1 MGLLLLIVTSEAWA
15 QNTKGD
21 RPVNNQRQVRE
32 TRSKSVKKKE
42 RGGTRDIAGRRLR
55 TKDKSSANRA
65 NFKYPQPSPYSSK
78 AVKSGERAAKP
89 TGRVFTKS
97 PRESK
102 TRAWKGDVSG
112 YRIRRVQPGK
122 SEAARHNVYPQKG
135 PYQRFVRKRE
145 KEKPPTYARTI
156 KGERFVKH
164 EPRVEERAWIG
175 GTDKGP
181 IKNKSISAKQH
192 KVYSQEGPYVSYYNR
207 KSRKGE
213 KAVSNYEEISSIK
226 KYSAT
231 PRSKAGKR
239 KVYPASKSKSYVQH
253 GRRNVYWG
261 KIQRKE
267 RPVTTDLTGGPLRT
281 RNYRSPRAG
290 LVGRDTLEFFG
301 RKPMADGS
309 ARTSEVRYSKNYKQ
323 GEKSWSGDISGY
335 RLKKGTSSKTFNGF
349 LFPKKNLPKP
359 GIAGTPLSPRQ
370 GKSRSRQG
378 QQAQLNPI
386 PSGAPGGLLSGKG
399 HGIKK
404 QKGGGSI
411 SAGWNNKGNPLAGKA
426 PGIGAAGI
434 AGYKGNVQ
442 VSAGFSTEGPGDQG
456 KIRRKDVRRAQKH
469 GEDYKGFI
477 KGAPTGFESK
487 GSGYSGNIRRRDL
500 TKPQKNGVDYRGF
513 SKNFGVG
520 YVSKGIGYSGNI
532 KRKDIRGFSSD
543 YIGYR
548 GNMKRSE
555 MPGFSQEGAGY
566 SGNIRRSQIGGFEKG
581 GAGYAGNIKR
591 SQIRGFEKGGAGYSG
606 NIKRSQI
613 PGFEKG
619 GAGYSGN
626 IKRSQ
631 IPGFEKGGAGY
642 SGNIKRSQIRGFE
655 KGGLNYRGNIQ
666 YVGRIKSFENQGEG
680 YPGALKAHRPGPG
693 DSGPGAGFQGKLK
706 RSEQPS
712 IERQGAGYS
721 GNIRRSTI
729 RGFDRQGAGFAGNLK
744 AKRKEKGGGSISGP
758 WNNEGRAI
766 ATKAP
771 LETRG
776 PGFAGNVKFKKPEKG
791 GGSVSGKLWNN
802 EGKAVAV
809 RTPLEK
815 GGADYSGN
823 IKFKKPEKGGGSR
836 SGRLWNND
844 GTAIAVRT
852 PLGEDAKAAGYSGKI
867 ARSRFKRDYVQNPN
881 ADKESLKKQAINKG
895 YFALGDLKI
904 KTKERSH
911 GRTDKTSKEALA
923 SLKPG
928 KGSVNAGEYARSMK
942 MTWNY
947 KHNPNSDREA
957 LKTIGP
963 SRATARI
970 QDYQG
975 NLKMHKYTAP
985 SLHPDAPYAHSQR
998 DNVKGERTFLMNV
1011 KLTWSK
1017 LFRKNETQPEV
1028 VKQKPHRPRYDKR
1041 EKGLWYD

>member
-1 MGLLLLIVTSEAWA
+1 MGFLFLVVTSEAWA

-21 RPVNNQRQVRE
+21 RPINNQRQVRE

-78 AVKSGERAAKP
+78 VVKSGERAAKP
-89 TGRVFTKS
+89 TGRVFTRS

-135 PYQRFVRKRE
+135 PYQRFARKRE
-145 KEKPPTYARTI
+145 KEKPPSYARTI

-213 KAVSNYEEISSIK
+213 KAVSNYEEVSSIK

-231 PRSKAGKR
+231 PRSKAAKR

-267 RPVTTDLTGGPLRT
+267 RPVMTDLTGGPLRT

-301 RKPMADGS
+301 RKPMPDGS
-309 ARTSEVRYSKNYKQ
+309 ARTSEVRYSKNYKK

-335 RLKKGTSSKTFNGF
+335 RLKKGTSSKTSNGF
-349 LFPKKNLPKP
+349 LFPKKNIPKP
-359 GIAGTPLSPRQ
+359 GVAGTPLSTRH
-370 GKSRSRQG
+370 GKSRSKQG

-411 SAGWNNKGNPLAGKA
+411 SAGWNNKGNPLEGKA

-434 AGYKGNVQ
+434 AGYKGNAQ

-456 KIRRKDVRRAQKH
+456 KIRRKDLRRPQKH

-477 KGAPTGFESK
+477 KGAPSGFESK
-487 GSGYSGNIRRRDL
+487 GSGFSGNIRRRDL
-500 TKPQKNGVDYRGF
+500 NKPQKNGVDYRGF
-513 SKNFGVG
+513 SKNYGVG

-532 KRKDIRGFSSD
+532 KRRDIRGFSSD

-566 SGNIRRSQIGGFEKG
+566 SGNIRRSQIRGFEKG

-606 NIKRSQI
+606 NIRRSQI

-626 IKRSQ
+626 IKRT
-631 IPGFEKGGAGY
+631 
-642 SGNIKRSQIRGFE
+642 QIRGFE

-680 YPGALKAHRPGPG
+680 YPGALKVHRPGPG
-693 DSGPGAGFQGKLK
+693 DSGPGAGFHGNLR

-721 GNIRRSTI
+721 GNIKRSTI
-729 RGFDRQGAGFAGNLK
+729 RGFDRQGAGFAGNIK
-744 AKRKEKGGGSISGP
+744 AKRKEKGGGSISGF
-758 WNNEGRAI
+758 WNNQGRAI

-802 EGKAVAV
+802 DGKAVAV
-809 RTPLEK
+809 RTPIEK
-815 GGADYSGN
+815 GGAEYAGN

-844 GTAIAVRT
+844 GTAIAVRK

-867 ARSRFKRDYVQNPN
+867 TRSRFKRDYVQNPN
-881 ADKESLKKQAINKG
+881 ADKESLKKQAINKR

-947 KHNPNSDREA
+947 KHNPNSDKEA

-963 SRATARI
+963 SKATARI

-985 SLHPDAPYAHSQR
+985 ALHPDAPYAHSQR

-1017 LFRKNETQPEV
+1017 VFRKNDTQPEV